1 MKIPAFLKA
10 LLACSLMFT
19 LTGFLWFGPGAD
31 DQRRNDYIAAH
42 PELSASVRALIQGGQ
57 VAPGM
62 TQGQVQAAWGP
73 PPSDC
78 HGWQSNLQTIWDYCH
93 HPGRTLVIFD
103 QNGRVSNV
111 QVPQ

>member
-1 MKIPAFLKA
+1 MKFPALLKA
-10 LLACSLMFT
+10 LLACAAMLT

-31 DQRRNDYIAAH
+31 EQRRNDYIAAH

-57 VAPGM
+57 VAQGM
-62 TQGQVQAAWGP
+62 TQDQVRAAWGSP
-73 PPSDC
+73 PADC
-78 HGWQSNLQTIWDYCH
+78 HGWQSNLQTIWNYCH
-93 HPGRTLVIFD
+93 HPGSTLVIFD